1 MGKGPVQLLGDTNH
15 KDGRIRGSR
24 IIFGGRTI
32 VVKVQFNFVAVSSL
46 N

>member
-15 KDGRIRGSR
+15 KDGRI
-24 IIFGGRTI
+24 IFGGRTI
-32 VVKVQFNFVAVSSL
+32 VVNVQFNFVAVSSL